1 MKLSPITQIDAGG
14 NFVIYYIEG
23 HSNIY
28 TNKPASLSGIVRVS
42 VIQYSISN
50 YRILIRIG
58 IEYRYRMSL
67 DHIGNGIGSKG
78 RCFWILLKSLN
89 TYDVKSTYYVLCS
102 NAISFRSHKSQKCFI
117 IIVFWTYA
125 NKGPF
130 INYVDKQ
137 GKGFN
142 RIECQR

>member
-78 RCFWILLKSLN
+78 RCF
-89 TYDVKSTYYVLCS
+89 
-102 NAISFRSHKSQKCFI
+102 
-117 IIVFWTYA
+117 
-125 NKGPF
+125 
-130 INYVDKQ
+130 
-137 GKGFN
+137 
-142 RIECQR
+142 